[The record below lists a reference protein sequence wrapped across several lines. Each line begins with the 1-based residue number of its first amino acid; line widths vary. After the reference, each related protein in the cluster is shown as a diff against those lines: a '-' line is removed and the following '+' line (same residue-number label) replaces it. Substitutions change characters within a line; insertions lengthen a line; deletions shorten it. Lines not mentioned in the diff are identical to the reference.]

1 MRCDSG
7 VGSEKCSQLTM
18 TQVRMTSF
26 ECQPAVPSLPE
37 DLRQKSTLAVDALL
51 AARLRNAQPALW
63 TNAAVQ
69 AHPASALS
77 ALRRTISLDD
87 TKAAAARLAR
97 FAGLLAQVFPELA
110 ESAGQVESPL
120 LPADA
125 LQAAIGMA
133 EGQGRLF
140 IKADHS
146 LPVAGSIKARGG
158 MHEVLEFA
166 EQLALQHGLVDAES
180 DYRTLATPA
189 AREVLGRYQVA
200 VGSTGNLGLSI
211 GVVASALG
219 FKAAV
224 HMSADAKEWKKDR
237 LRQRG
242 VQVVEHLGDYERAV
256 AAGRAQAS
264 ADPMCHFVDDEQSFS
279 LLLGYS
285 AAALHLQTQLAEQSV
300 AVDAQ
305 HPLIVYLPCGVG
317 GAPAGI
323 AFGLRQLL
331 GPHVHCFFAEPVQ
344 SPCFMVQM
352 LADSTQGPGRHPSVY
367 DWGLTN
373 RTEADGLA
381 VPRASLLA
389 AALMQ
394 PLLSGVFTVADDT
407 LFAQLVQVLDAL
419 NERIEPSAAAG
430 FSGPAMLIGTT
441 AGQAW
446 LRSTGVD
453 AVLHQATHLV
463 WTTGGLLVPDAQY
476 QGFVQRGRAV
486 LAGRSTLPL

>member
-1 MRCDSG
+1 MSDHL
-7 VGSEKCSQLTM
+7 VE
-18 TQVRMTSF
+18 TSAAAD
-26 ECQPAVPSLPE
+26 ELLAQR
-37 DLRQKSTLAVDALL
+37 LRQ
-51 AARLRNAQPALW
+51 AQPCLW
-63 TNAAVQ
+63 TNPARVAKPAATLQ
-69 AHPASALS
+69 ALGRS
-77 ALRRTISLDD
+77 ISLND
-87 TKAAAARLAR
+87 TQAAAARLKR

-110 ESAGQVESPL
+110 GTGGVVESAL
-120 LPADA
+120 LPAAA
-125 LQAAIGMA
+125 LQPALGLGR
-133 EGQGRLF
+133 GQGRLF

-166 EQLALQHGLVDAES
+166 EGLALQHGLVQPGG
-180 DYRTLATPA
+180 DYRALSNPA

-224 HMSADAKEWKKDR
+224 HMSADAKEWKKER

-242 VQVVEHLGDYERAV
+242 VQVVEHAGDYERAV
-256 AAGRAQAS
+256 AAGRAQAGS
-264 ADPMCHFVDDEQSFS
+264 DPMCHFVDDEQSLS

-285 AAALHLQTQLAEQSV
+285 AAALHLPDQLAGQGI
-300 AVDAQ
+300 AVDAE

-352 LADSTQGPGRHPSVY
+352 LAGQHGGKAHPSVY

-373 RTEADGLA
+373 QTEADGLA

-389 AALMQ
+389 AELMA
-394 PLLSGVFTVADDT
+394 PLLSGVFTVKDDT
-407 LFAQLVQVLDAL
+407 LFAHLVQVLDTL
-419 NERIEPSAAAG
+419 GERIEPSAAAG
-430 FSGPAMLIGTT
+430 FSGPGMLTGTD
-441 AGQAW
+441 AGRAW
-446 LRSTGVD
+446 LRSAGVD
-453 AVLHQATHLV
+453 AVLPNATHLV

-476 QGFVQRGRAV
+476 QGFVQRGRAL
-486 LAGRSTLPL
+486 LAAPG

>member
-1 MRCDSG
+1 MASSIASHCCLNPEMSLITNHEALDD
-7 VGSEKCSQLTM
+7 VAI
-18 TQVRMTSF
+18 
-26 ECQPAVPSLPE
+26 PATR
-37 DLRQKSTLAVDALL
+37 LRQ
-51 AARLRNAQPALW
+51 AQPCLW
-63 TNAAVQ
+63 TNPERL
-69 AHPASALS
+69 AHPPASLRALGRS
-77 ALRRTISLDD
+77 ISLDD
-87 TKAAAARLAR
+87 TKAAAARLKR
-97 FAGLLAQVFPELA
+97 FEGLLAQVFTELA
-110 ESAGQVESPL
+110 DAKGVVESPL
-120 LPADA
+120 LPAA
-125 LQAAIGMA
+125 RLRPVLGLQP
-133 EGQGRLF
+133 EQGHLF
-140 IKADHS
+140 IKADHR

-166 EQLALQHGLVDAES
+166 EQLALQHGMLPQGGDDRAG
-180 DYRTLATPA
+180 LALASPA

-224 HMSADAKEWKKDR
+224 HMSADAKEWKKER

-242 VQVVEHLGDYERAV
+242 VRVVEHAGDYERAV
-256 AAGRAQAS
+256 AAGRDQAR
-264 ADPMCHFVDDEQSFS
+264 ADPTCHFVDDEQSFS

-285 AAALHLQTQLAEQSV
+285 TAALHLQKQLAEHGIV
-300 AVDAQ
+300 VDAA

-323 AFGLRQLL
+323 TFGLRQLL

-352 LADSTQGPGRHPSVY
+352 MGGTAGPARESVHPSVY

-373 RTEADGLA
+373 QTEADGLA

-389 AALMQ
+389 AELMV
-394 PLLSGVFTVADDT
+394 PLLSGVFTVEDDT
-407 LFAQLVQVLDAL
+407 LFAHLVQVLDVMD
-419 NERIEPSAAAG
+419 ERIEPSAAAG
-430 FSGPAMLIGTT
+430 FSGPGMLTGTR

-446 LRSTGVD
+446 LRSTGVGE
-453 AVLHQATHLV
+453 VLSQATHLV

-476 QGFVQRGRAV
+476 QGFVTRGRAL
-486 LAGRSTLPL
+486 LAARG

>member
-1 MRCDSG
+1 
-7 VGSEKCSQLTM
+7 M
-18 TQVRMTSF
+18 TIAEPQ
-26 ECQPAVPSLPE
+26 AAIDASLA
-37 DLRQKSTLAVDALL
+37 T
-51 AARLRNAQPALW
+51 RLRNAQPALW
-63 TNAAVQ
+63 TNPARQAQPAA
-69 AHPASALS
+69 ALPALG
-77 ALRRTISLDD
+77 RTISLDD
-87 TKAAAARLAR
+87 TQAAAARLAR

-110 ESAGQVESPL
+110 ATGGVVESPL
-120 LPADA
+120 LPAAA
-125 LQAAIGMA
+125 LAPALGMA
-133 EGQGRLF
+133 EAQGSLF

-166 EQLALQHGLVDAES
+166 EGLALQHGLVEPGG
-180 DYRTLATPA
+180 DYRALATPQ
-189 AREVLGRYQVA
+189 ARELLGRYQVA
-200 VGSTGNLGLSI
+200 VGSTGNLGMSI

-219 FKAAV
+219 FQATV

-242 VQVVEHLGDYERAV
+242 VQVVEHAGDYERAV
-256 AAGRAQAS
+256 AAGRAEAAS
-264 ADPMCHFVDDEQSFS
+264 NPQCHFVDDEQSFS

-285 AAALHLQTQLAEQSV
+285 AAALHLQKQLAEQGV
-300 AVDAQ
+300 AVDAE

-323 AFGLRQLL
+323 TFGLRQVL

-352 LADSTQGPGRHPSVY
+352 MAGQGEHPSVY

-389 AALMQ
+389 AELMR

-407 LFAQLVQVLDAL
+407 LFGQLVRVLDAL
-419 NERIEPSAAAG
+419 GERIEPSAAAG
-430 FSGPAMLIGTT
+430 FSGPAMLTGTT

-446 LRSTGVD
+446 LRSTGIE
-453 AVLHQATHLV
+453 AVLHQASHLV

-486 LAGRSTLPL
+486 LAAQA

>member
-1 MRCDSG
+1 
-7 VGSEKCSQLTM
+7 M
-18 TQVRMTSF
+18 TIAEPS
-26 ECQPAVPSLPE
+26 PAI
-37 DLRQKSTLAVDALL
+37 DTLL
-51 AARLRNAQPALW
+51 ATRLRNAQPALW
-63 TNAAVQ
+63 TSPARQAQPAA
-69 AHPASALS
+69 ALPALGRA
-77 ALRRTISLDD
+77 ISLDD
-87 TKAAAARLAR
+87 THAAAARLAR

-110 ESAGQVESPL
+110 ATGGVVESPL
-120 LPADA
+120 LPAAA
-125 LQAAIGMA
+125 LAPALGLA

-140 IKADHS
+140 IKADHN

-166 EQLALQHGLVDAES
+166 EGLAQQHGLVLPGG
-180 DYRTLATPA
+180 DYRALATPQ

-200 VGSTGNLGLSI
+200 VGSTGNLGMSI

-219 FKAAV
+219 FQATV

-242 VQVVEHLGDYERAV
+242 VLVVEHAGDYERAV
-256 AAGRAQAS
+256 AAGRAEAAS
-264 ADPMCHFVDDEQSFS
+264 NPLCHFVDDEQSFS

-285 AAALHLQTQLAEQSV
+285 AAALHLQKQLAEQGV
-300 AVDAQ
+300 AVDAE

-323 AFGLRQLL
+323 TFGLRQVL

-352 LADSTQGPGRHPSVY
+352 MAGPGEHPSVY

-389 AALMQ
+389 AELMR

-407 LFAQLVQVLDAL
+407 LFAQLVRVLDAL
-419 NERIEPSAAAG
+419 GERIEPSAAAG
-430 FSGPAMLIGTT
+430 FSGPALLTGTT

-446 LRSTGVD
+446 LRSTGID
-453 AVLHQATHLV
+453 AVLHNATHLV
-463 WTTGGLLVPDAQY
+463 WTTGGLLVPEAQY

-486 LAGRSTLPL
+486 LAAQG

>member
-1 MRCDSG
+1 MTDSLIPPIAD
-7 VGSEKCSQLTM
+7 S
-18 TQVRMTSF
+18 
-26 ECQPAVPSLPE
+26 
-37 DLRQKSTLAVDALL
+37 LL
-51 AARLRNAQPALW
+51 AAGLRSAQPVLWSNPAREARPSAAL
-63 TNAAVQ
+63 
-69 AHPASALS
+69 PALG
-77 ALRRTISLDD
+77 RTLGLAD

-97 FAGLLAQVFPELA
+97 FAGLLAEVFPELA
-110 ESAGQVESPL
+110 DTGGTVESPL
-120 LPADA
+120 LPAAA
-125 LQAAIGMA
+125 LQPALGMA
-133 EGQGRLF
+133 QGQGRLF
-140 IKADHS
+140 IKADHR

-166 EQLALQHGLVDAES
+166 EQCALQHGLVQPGG
-180 DYRTLATPA
+180 DYRVLATPP
-189 AREVLGRYQVA
+189 AREVLGHYEVA

-219 FKAAV
+219 FKATV
-224 HMSADAKEWKKDR
+224 HMSADAKAWKKDR

-242 VQVVEHLGDYERAV
+242 VQVVEHAGDYERAV
-256 AAGRAQAS
+256 AAGRAEA
-264 ADPMCHFVDDEQSFS
+264 AGNPMCHFVDDEQSLS

-285 AAALHLQTQLAEQSV
+285 AAALHLPMQLAEQRV
-300 AVDAQ
+300 VVDAE

-323 AFGLRQLL
+323 TFGLRQVL

-344 SPCFMVQM
+344 SPCFLVQM
-352 LADSTQGPGRHPSVY
+352 LAQEGTHPSVY

-389 AALMQ
+389 AELMR

-419 NERIEPSAAAG
+419 GERIEPSAAAG
-430 FSGPAMLIGTT
+430 FSGPAMLAGTE

-446 LRSTGVD
+446 LRATGLG
-453 AVLHQATHLV
+453 AVLPQATHLV
-463 WTTGGLLVPDAQY
+463 WTTGGLLVPDVQY

-486 LAGRSTLPL
+486 LAAQGG